1 MNDNSNL
8 LQRQYELEY
17 DEVRFD
23 DLENKLESE
32 LQDQMSDLE
41 ILKEDHEKIGNPDT
55 LGETVMNVVWD
66 QFINQVGV
74 VAGEDFIRE
83 NRGLKLDLRKSAHTQ
98 TTENFKNGKIATHN
112 SYIDYQKRYDDWQA
126 NFQHDEEGNVITK
139 YDRIDKE
146 EQPVLKKGYREP
158 YDKGRRKGSASVHMD
173 ETISVAEQVSDPEA
187 NAHLSLEERVEFD
200 QSDFN
205 LNPMDSSANES
216 KGRHKATNWLE
227 SERDGKKPAERFNID
242 EEQIRKKDAEART
255 EYEKRKKE
263 GEKRSIETGKQ
274 SRREEAFR
282 IGKEAIRSV
291 IMGLLASLIKDIIQE
306 LIAWLR
312 TGSRKLAIFITAVKD
327 AIKSFL
333 SNIKKHLRNA
343 GNALL
348 TTIATAIL
356 GPVVSTIKKAWIF
369 LKQGYESVKNAVKFI
384 KDPANRNMPFS
395 IKMLQ
400 VGKIIIAGFTAGG
413 AILLGETIEK
423 GLMAIPVFAFNIP
436 WFGSLASILGMFFGA
451 LVSGIIG
458 AFALILMDKAI
469 AKKTKTINEGQQI
482 EKRNAIIQV
491 QEELITVT
499 QKQVENKKYE
509 VAVNMAKRH
518 QQAGIIFENIGN
530 RIIENTNQSDK
541 IHKDNN
547 DKLDDIFDSLNKI
560 GK

>member
-1 MNDNSNL
+1 MNDNKQ
-8 LQRQYELEY
+8 LQECSELDY
-17 DEVRFD
+17 DSIDFD

-32 LQDQMSDLE
+32 LQGQMLDLE
-41 ILKEDHEKIGNPDT
+41 ILKEDSDKIGNPES
-55 LGETVMNVVWD
+55 LGEAVMRVVWD

-74 VAGEDFIRE
+74 VAGEDFIKE

-126 NFQHDEEGNVITK
+126 NFQHDKDGNVITR

-146 EQPVLKKGYREP
+146 EQPILKKGYREP
-158 YDKGRRKGSASVHMD
+158 YDNGRRKGSASVHMD

-200 QSDFN
+200 QSDIN

-242 EEQIRKKDAEART
+242 EEQIRKKDAEARA

-282 IGKEAIRSV
+282 IGGKALRSV
-291 IMGLLASLIKDIIQE
+291 IMGLLASLIKDIIRE
-306 LIAWLR
+306 LIAWFR
-312 TGSRKLAIFITAVKD
+312 TDGRKLATFIAAVKD

-333 SNIKKHLRNA
+333 SNIKKHLLNA

-348 TTIATAIL
+348 TTISTAIL
-356 GPVVSTIKKAWIF
+356 GPVVSTIKKAWIY
-369 LKQGYESVKNAVKFI
+369 LKQGYESVKSAIKFL
-384 KDPANRNMPFS
+384 KDPANRNMPFN

-400 VGKIIIAGFTAGG
+400 VGKIIIVGFTAGG

-423 GLMAIPVFAFNIP
+423 GLMTIPVFAFNIP

-458 AFALILMDKAI
+458 AFALNLIDKAI
-469 AKKTKTINEGQQI
+469 AKETKTINEGQQI

-491 QEELITVT
+491 QDELIAVT

-509 VAVNMAKRH
+509 VAVDLAKRH
-518 QQAGIIFENIGN
+518 QQAGIVFENIGN
-530 RIIENTNQSDK
+530 KIIENTNQSDK
-541 IHKDNN
+541 IHRENN
-547 DKLDDIFDSLNKI
+547 DKLDDIFESLNKI